1 MKIRMWPA
9 LILVLF
15 LAGCA
20 GGYSGYEPS
29 PYDRPY
35 YSPYDRPWYFYDAPP
50 PLPVSPEVQ
59 GSLPGDQNPALS
71 PWLLSFPG

>member
-1 MKIRMWPA
+1 MKMGMWPA

-20 GGYSGYEPS
+20 GGYSGYEP
-29 PYDRPY
+29 
-35 YSPYDRPWYFYDAPP
+35 SPYDRPWYFYDAPP

-59 GSLPGDQNPALS
+59 GSLPGDQNPGLS
-71 PWLLSFPG
+71 PWFPSLPS